1 VSLLTRAKARR
12 SRSRFA
18 ERVARDDALVD
29 RILAERL
36 DSTSWCVDVGAHR
49 GSFLDKLV
57 AAAPDGAHLA
67 IEPLPELADR
77 LRLRYPD
84 VRVESCVLGDHE
96 GSETFYR
103 QVDRPAWSSLS
114 ADHRASDSSPVE
126 ALEVPMRR
134 LDDVVDG
141 ADFLKIDVEG
151 AELGVLRGGS
161 RVLDSG
167 PVVLF
172 EHAHL
177 HARHFATTPGEV
189 WDELAGHAYRI
200 HSLDGRGP
208 HARDDFAAICRHA
221 ADTAYGPAAETNFL
235 AVA

>member
-18 ERVARDDALVD
+18 QRVARDDALVD

-36 DSTSWCVDVGAHR
+36 ESTSWCVDVGAHL
-49 GSFLDKLV
+49 GSFLDKLIV
-57 AAAPDGAHLA
+57 AAPEGAHLA

-84 VRVESCVLGDHE
+84 VRVESCVLGDHG

-103 QVDRPAWSSLS
+103 QLDRPAWSSLS
-114 ADHRASDSSPVE
+114 ADHRASESSPVE
-126 ALEVPMRR
+126 ALEVPMHR

-141 ADFLKIDVEG
+141 ADFVKIDVEG

-161 RVLDSG
+161 RVLASG
-167 PVVLF
+167 PLVLF
-172 EHAHL
+172 EHAHI
-177 HARHFATTPGEV
+177 HARHFATTPGDV
-189 WDELAGHAYRI
+189 WDELSRHGYGI

-208 HARDDFAAICRHA
+208 HGRDAFAAVCRRA
-221 ADTAYGPAAETNFL
+221 AETGYGPAAETNFL
-235 AVA
+235 AVR